1 MRSGCFDFS
10 ARIAG
15 VAAAL
20 AAVSCASTPALVRD
34 SPRVAERRPIA
45 PYADAEVCGDL
56 ARGDRLDY
64 RFEASVPVDFDLR
77 YREGGAVV
85 SPIVRERSTGDSGI
99 FEARIAE
106 RYCAHWQ
113 AGPAGTLLDYRIE
126 IRGPAGSPQSSS

>member
-1 MRSGCFDFS
+1 MTTL

-85 SPIVRERSTGDSGI
+85 SPIVREHSTGDSGI
-99 FEARIAE
+99 FEARTPA
-106 RYCAHWQ
+106 RYCLNWQ
-113 AGPAGTLLDYRIE
+113 AGAAGAVIGYSVLRRRD
-126 IRGPAGSPQSSS
+126 RG